1 MICLNPKCSSEL
13 PDNAVYCTY
22 CGRKQLRSRSPKSRG
37 NGQGSVY
44 KLRNGKYKAVVT
56 LRYYMDTDGKVKRQ
70 TRSKVF
76 IRKKDAIAA
85 LPELISMPSSRA
97 LKDLTFQQLYDAWLP
112 THRAGKSTMDCY
124 KAAFKHFRPIWCI
137 PMSDMS
143 IDDLQECV
151 DGCGKG
157 RRTQENMRALVG
169 LMYKYGIP
177 RRAIPDK
184 LNLAPYILVGGDPAA
199 HRPSF
204 TDVQI
209 EAIRRC
215 VGLIPHAD
223 TVIAMIYTGFRP
235 SEFLQLKVEEFD
247 RQKVCLIGG
256 SKTAAGVDRV
266 VTISPKIAPIII
278 GAAAGRS
285 TGWLFPAPDG
295 KAWSLRAY
303 TDAAFYPV
311 LKAAGI
317 NNPIVTIGGGVER
330 HLYTPHSC
338 RHTFATLLKRIEAP
352 SKDKQEL
359 IGHASEEML
368 KYYQDVDIQDL
379 KRITDAI

>member
-1 MICLNPKCSSEL
+1 MICLNPKCNAEL
-13 PDNAVYCTY
+13 PDTAVYCTY

-56 LRYYMDTDGKVKRQ
+56 VRYYMGTDGKVKRQ

-85 LPELISMPSSRA
+85 LPELLSMPSSRA
-97 LKDLTFQQLYDAWLP
+97 LKGLTFQQLYDAWLP
-112 THRAGKSTMDCY
+112 THRAGKSTIDCY
-124 KAAFKHFRPIWCI
+124 KAAFKHFRPIWGI

-177 RRAIPDK
+177 RRAIPDS

-215 VGLIPHAD
+215 VGLIPYAD

-235 SEFLQLKVEEFD
+235 SECLQLKVGE
-247 RQKVCLIGG
+247 
-256 SKTAAGVDRV
+256 
-266 VTISPKIAPIII
+266 
-278 GAAAGRS
+278 
-285 TGWLFPAPDG
+285 
-295 KAWSLRAY
+295 
-303 TDAAFYPV
+303 
-311 LKAAGI
+311 
-317 NNPIVTIGGGVER
+317 
-330 HLYTPHSC
+330 
-338 RHTFATLLKRIEAP
+338 
-352 SKDKQEL
+352 
-359 IGHASEEML
+359 
-368 KYYQDVDIQDL
+368 
-379 KRITDAI
+379 